1 MKNQMKNDLWTK
13 FKNLYLTSFQLV
25 LFIIALVLI
34 IICIFFY
41 FQLKDDNYNQ
51 LSLIVSVF
59 SSIIAA
65 LLCSAIINVY
75 EMRRKDAIDNDE
87 KRELANNFTM
97 IKDAI
102 KVVAN
107 KSIVKSGIENICTED
122 QFNVDNGFDTL
133 YQESKIAISILIHGR
148 SFVTK
153 HKDAIVSR
161 FNKEGF
167 ETKWFFV
174 DPDNEFIDIASKKT
188 GRSSADIKDLI
199 KKNTQL
205 LIDEYLK
212 SSKLGT
218 LEIYY
223 LKLPPMQ
230 AVYIFDTSIVEC
242 KYFSSSN
249 KQTSNYVVL
258 YNYDKKESKKEPRS
272 IGNGFY
278 HDYLCMEKE
287 SKCVFSSYIHTDK
300 EFKQFLRKKF
310 SSSDFSSSDW
320 KTVHEIPDALDFITI
335 QNRKRKIV
343 IGYRYF
349 NDRSC
354 YEKNSSFCHSQFRE
368 KSASVSDALY
378 FIMGTEGTCH
388 EPRNIVV
395 MKYADNKFSTVFAMP
410 SIRLDKF
417 LTKHFK

>member
-174 DPDNEFIDIASKKT
+174 DPDNEFIDIASKKPV
-188 GRSSADIKDLI
+188 
-199 KKNTQL
+199 
-205 LIDEYLK
+205 E
-212 SSKLGT
+212 
-218 LEIYY
+218 
-223 LKLPPMQ
+223 
-230 AVYIFDTSIVEC
+230 AVRI
-242 KYFSSSN
+242 
-249 KQTSNYVVL
+249 
-258 YNYDKKESKKEPRS
+258 
-272 IGNGFY
+272 
-278 HDYLCMEKE
+278 
-287 SKCVFSSYIHTDK
+287 
-300 EFKQFLRKKF
+300 
-310 SSSDFSSSDW
+310 
-320 KTVHEIPDALDFITI
+320 
-335 QNRKRKIV
+335 
-343 IGYRYF
+343 
-349 NDRSC
+349 
-354 YEKNSSFCHSQFRE
+354 
-368 KSASVSDALY
+368 
-378 FIMGTEGTCH
+378 
-388 EPRNIVV
+388 
-395 MKYADNKFSTVFAMP
+395 
-410 SIRLDKF
+410 
-417 LTKHFK
+417 